1 MAYQSPL
8 PEYVCWNGHDD
19 EIRVWIKCQDAENS
33 TWLGVG
39 LTGNDVDDCCCLF
52 LFLCLYKIIRVD
64 KNNNIEH
71 FY

>member
-1 MAYQSPL
+1 M
-8 PEYVCWNGHDD
+8 
-19 EIRVWIKCQDAENS
+19 WIKCQDAENS